1 MGGPCD
7 FSVTPSH
14 NYTFGFG
21 TSLGLGLGLGLG
33 GLDLGLG
40 LDKSHF
46 LSSAEFL
53 EEEAEARIHAYH
65 RMCRSQIVYNF
76 FQASSC
82 REMGQNK
89 RLLLLL

>member
-1 MGGPCD
+1 MSSVYPPPYPTSQQFGGPCD

-53 EEEAEARIHAYH
+53 EEEAEARIQNT
-65 RMCRSQIVYNF
+65 CVSQDAQKPDCLHF
-76 FQASSC
+76 FP
-82 REMGQNK
+82 G
-89 RLLLLL
+89 